1 MTAVTDSTSG
11 APARSAL
18 LPAAGL
24 PLVYFA
30 FAHACF
36 VLACT
41 VLVLRPDLPGS
52 FALHPRMAALVHLV
66 TLGWISGSILGAF
79 YIVGPLA
86 LRLPMRPGP
95 IDRLVFVAFATGVI
109 LLVERLWTG
118 TYHGIAWPA
127 VLVMAAVLHVAVRAW
142 IGLARAVVPWPVKLH
157 VVLSFANMLAASVLG
172 LVVGLNRVYGW
183 YAWPPL
189 SAAWAHAHLA
199 AIGWAVMMVVGIGY
213 RLIPMI
219 LPAAMPTR
227 STLAVSAVLLEAGV
241 LVLAVALLQ
250 QSAWAIVGGLLV
262 VGGFAS
268 FATQVHAMV
277 GHRLPAPAALP
288 RPDWAT
294 RQTHVALASVLIA
307 APVGLALLLPTPESW
322 TGRLAWIYGTFGL
335 VGFLAQIV
343 AGIQGRLLPMHAWY
357 RAFEAGGL
365 QPPTQ
370 SAHVL
375 GSQALSKYTC
385 ITWGVGVPVLAAGL
399 AAHVRPIIATGA
411 TILLAGVILNLA
423 QGLHIVRAAQRAI
436 ADRS

>member
-1 MTAVTDSTSG
+1 MTPVTDSSPG

-24 PLVYFA
+24 PLAYFA
-30 FAHACF
+30 FAHACLA
-36 VLACT
+36 LACA
-41 VLVLRPDLPGS
+41 VLVLRPDLPGG
-52 FALHPRMAALVHLV
+52 FVLHPRMAALVHLV

-95 IDRLVFVAFATGVI
+95 IDRVVFIAFAAGVV
-109 LLVERLWTG
+109 LLVERFWTG
-118 TYHGIAWPA
+118 AYHGIAWPA
-127 VLVMAAVLHVAVRAW
+127 VLVILAVLHVAVRAW

-157 VVLSFANMLAASVLG
+157 VALSFANMLGASGLG
-172 LVVGLNRVYGW
+172 LIVGLNRVYGW

-199 AIGWAVMMVVGIGY
+199 AIGWVVMMVVGIGY

-241 LVLAVALLQ
+241 LVLAAALLQ
-250 QSAWAIVGGLLV
+250 QSAWAIAGGFLV
-262 VGGFAS
+262 VAGFAS
-268 FATQVHAMV
+268 FAMQVHAMV
-277 GHRLPAPAALP
+277 GHRLPPPAALP

-307 APVGLALLLPTPESW
+307 APAGLVLLLPIPETW
-322 TGRLAWIYGTFGL
+322 IGRLAWIYGTFGL
-335 VGFLAQIV
+335 VGFLTQIV
-343 AGIQGRLLPMHAWY
+343 TGIQGRLLPMHAWY

-375 GSQALSKYTC
+375 ASQTLSKYAC
-385 ITWGVGVPVLAAGL
+385 ITWGIGVAVLAAGL
-399 AAHVRPIIATGA
+399 AAQVHATISTGA
-411 TILLAGVILNLA
+411 ALLLAGVVLNLA
-423 QGLHIVRAAQRAI
+423 QGVHIVRAARRAV
-436 ADRS
+436 AGRP

>member
-1 MTAVTDSTSG
+1 MTAVTDSS
-11 APARSAL
+11 SATGRRTL
-18 LPAAGL
+18 LPAASL
-24 PLVYFA
+24 PLAYFA
-30 FAHACF
+30 FGHAC
-36 VLACT
+36 LAAACA
-41 VLVLRPDLPGS
+41 VLVLRPDLPGA
-52 FALHPRMAALVHLV
+52 FVLHPRMAALVHLV

-95 IDRLVFVAFATGVI
+95 LDRAVFVAFAGGVG
-109 LLVERLWTG
+109 LLVGRFWTG

-127 VLVMAAVLHVAVRAW
+127 VLVTLAVLHVAGRAW

-157 VVLSFANMLAASVLG
+157 VALAFANMLAASVLG
-172 LVVGLNRVYGW
+172 LIVGLNRVYGW

-189 SAAWAHAHLA
+189 SAAWAHAHVA

-241 LVLAVALLQ
+241 LVLAVALVR
-250 QSAWAIVGGLLV
+250 QSSWAIAGGLLI

-277 GHRLPAPAALP
+277 GHRLPPPAALP

-307 APVGLALLLPTPESW
+307 APAGLALLLPIPDSW

-370 SAHVL
+370 PAHVL
-375 GSQALSKYTC
+375 ASQALSKYTC
-385 ITWGVGVPVLAAGL
+385 VAWGIGVAVLAAGL
-399 AAHVRPIIATGA
+399 AAQLHAMISGGA
-411 TILLAGVILNLA
+411 ALLLAGVVLNVA
-423 QGLHIVRAAQRAI
+423 QGVHIVRAAQRAI

>member
-1 MTAVTDSTSG
+1 MTAVTDSSST
-11 APARSAL
+11 APTRSAL

-30 FAHACF
+30 FAHACLG
-36 VLACT
+36 LACAA
-41 VLVLRPDLPGS
+41 LVLRPDIPGA
-52 FALHPRMAALVHLV
+52 FVLHPRMAAIVHLV

-86 LRLPMRPGP
+86 LRLPMRPGLL
-95 IDRLVFVAFATGVI
+95 DRIVFVVFGAGVI
-109 LLVERLWTG
+109 LLVERFWTG

-127 VLVMAAVLHVAVRAW
+127 LLVIIAILHVAVRAW
-142 IGLARAVVPWPVKLH
+142 AGLARAVVPWPVKLH
-157 VVLSFANMLAASVLG
+157 VALSFANMLAASVLG
-172 LVVGLNRVYGW
+172 LIVGLNRAYGW

-219 LPAAMPTR
+219 LPSAMPTR

-241 LVLAVALLQ
+241 LVLAVALLR
-250 QSAWAIVGGLLV
+250 QSAWAIAGGLLI

-277 GHRLPAPAALP
+277 GHRLPPPAALP

-307 APVGLALLLPTPESW
+307 APVGLSLLLPIPGSW
-322 TGRLAWIYGTFGL
+322 IGRLAWIYGTFGL
-335 VGFLAQIV
+335 IGFLAQIV
-343 AGIQGRLLPMHAWY
+343 TGIQGRLLPMHAWY

-375 GSQALSKYTC
+375 ASQALSKYTC
-385 ITWGVGVPVLAAGL
+385 ITWGIGVPVLAAGL
-399 AAHVRPIIATGA
+399 AAQVHAIIATGA
-411 TILLAGVILNLA
+411 AVLLAGVILNLA
-423 QGLHIVRAAQRAI
+423 QGVHIVRTAQRAI